1 MSIYQKLSPYLFKLD
16 AEKAHN
22 FAGWTL
28 KNIVPLPFIQDF
40 AVSRYCVFDESLH
53 TEVAGMRFYNPI
65 GLAAGFD
72 KNASMVKGLS
82 ALGFGFLEIGTITQA
97 PQEGNLKPRLFRY
110 MQERSLQNEMGF
122 NNEGSLKIVN
132 RLKKFYPYSIP
143 IGINVGKNKI
153 IEQSDSLKNYENVL
167 LDCMEVGDYFVFN
180 LSSPNTPHLRDL
192 QNVKFVQ
199 ELFSMARSHIQKP
212 IFVKIS
218 PDMNK
223 DEMLKVVEMAIK
235 CGVSGV
241 IATNT
246 TIDYTLIEGAKQSGG
261 LSGAALKEKSKE
273 VLKILSQ
280 AFFGKVAIISV
291 GGIDSAEEAYT
302 RIKLGASL
310 VQVYTALVY
319 QGPKL
324 CKNINNG
331 LLQLLRADGLSNISE
346 AVGYDIANKPKTRK
360 KRASDEADSTSIESA
375 KLRSGDS
382 TQDKQEVQTKGHRG
396 RKKKDSSAKTATTST
411 EKKAIT
417 EEKSVP
423 RKKVGRPRVNK
434 EDSESTPAKSRKVGR
449 PRKIVEKDANLLSIA
464 TKASDKN
471 IESVSSTTPINV
483 VVEPQNKPVENVDS
497 NRELVGADFNAVD
510 AIAVKDNVDSKENS
524 TDTQKE

>member
-1 MSIYQKLSPYLFKLD
+1 M
-16 AEKAHN
+16 
-22 FAGWTL
+22 
-28 KNIVPLPFIQDF
+28 
-40 AVSRYCVFDESLH
+40 
-53 TEVAGMRFYNPI
+53 
-65 GLAAGFD
+65 
-72 KNASMVKGLS
+72 
-82 ALGFGFLEIGTITQA
+82 
-97 PQEGNLKPRLFRY
+97 
-110 MQERSLQNEMGF
+110 
-122 NNEGSLKIVN
+122 
-132 RLKKFYPYSIP
+132 
-143 IGINVGKNKI
+143 
-153 IEQSDSLKNYENVL
+153 
-167 LDCMEVGDYFVFN
+167 
-180 LSSPNTPHLRDL
+180 
-192 QNVKFVQ
+192 
-199 ELFSMARSHIQKP
+199 
-212 IFVKIS
+212 
-218 PDMNK
+218 
-223 DEMLKVVEMAIK
+223 
-235 CGVSGV
+235 
-241 IATNT
+241 
-246 TIDYTLIEGAKQSGG
+246 
-261 LSGAALKEKSKE
+261 
-273 VLKILSQ
+273 
-280 AFFGKVAIISV
+280 
-291 GGIDSAEEAYT
+291 
-302 RIKLGASL
+302 
-310 VQVYTALVY
+310 QVYTALVY

-346 AVGYDIANKPKTRK
+346 AVGYDIANKPRTRK

-382 TQDKQEVQTKGHRG
+382 TQDKQEVQTKGRRG

-411 EKKAIT
+411 EKKAKT